1 VAKLPFIAGV
11 AVGYVLGARAGQ
23 KRYQQIKGRADQLWS
38 SDPVQARV
46 ETVRESVRE
55 RVKEQGPVVAARIGQ
70 AAKAALP

>member
-1 VAKLPFIAGV
+1 MAKLPFIAGV
-11 AVGYVLGARAGQ
+11 AVGYVFGARAGQ
-23 KRYQQIKGRADQLWS
+23 KRYQQIKRRADQLWS

-46 ETVRESVRE
+46 ETVRE